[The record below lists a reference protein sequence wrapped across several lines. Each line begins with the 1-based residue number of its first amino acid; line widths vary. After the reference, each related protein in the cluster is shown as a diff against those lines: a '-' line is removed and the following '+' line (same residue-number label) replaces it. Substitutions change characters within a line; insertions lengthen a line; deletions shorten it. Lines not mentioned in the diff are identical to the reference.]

1 LGPKRF
7 CLKPEPLKRKD
18 RDVMTWLSIL
28 VFIFIFGL
36 FVFVHELGHFW
47 AAIKSGVKV
56 EEFGFGLPPRIWGT
70 KKHGVIYSI
79 NWIPFGGFVRIK
91 GEGVDGGHDPDSLKN
106 KSYGVRIL
114 VTVGGVLMN
123 FLTAFGLLMFGFWL
137 GMPPIVSDASRY
149 AIDNSQLESQIL
161 IVHVDRGTPAEL
173 AGIKAGDIVV
183 TADGIA
189 LKTVPELQ
197 QAIAGKRQVNM
208 VVRRD
213 QERLTLPVTTIRE
226 ENREVI
232 GVLADELVSKVHYTW
247 WKVPYFAILETGQ
260 LIKNIAIGIVD
271 FLASLVST
279 GSLPDSVAGPVGI
292 AKITAQAVALGF
304 LSVLQFAIFL
314 NVNLGL
320 INIVPFPALDGGRLL
335 FLLIEI
341 SRGGRRIKPEIENA
355 IHSFGFLLLLALIFV
370 VTYRDIFK

>member
-1 LGPKRF
+1 
-7 CLKPEPLKRKD
+7 
-18 RDVMTWLSIL
+18 M
-28 VFIFIFGL
+28 
-36 FVFVHELGHFW
+36 HELGHFW
-47 AAIKSGVKV
+47 TAIKSGVKV
-56 EEFGFGLPPRIWGT
+56 EEFGFGLPPRIWGI
-70 KKHGVIYSI
+70 KKNKVIYSI

-91 GEGVDGGHDPDSLKN
+91 GEGADGGHDADSLKN

-123 FLTAFGLLMFGFWL
+123 FLTALVLLMVGFWL
-137 GMPPIVSDASRY
+137 GMPPIVSDASQYVADGSR
-149 AIDNSQLESQIL
+149 LESQVL
-161 IVHVDRGTPAEL
+161 VVGVSQNTPAEQ
-173 AGIKAGDIVV
+173 AGMKAGDIVLS
-183 TADGIA
+183 ADGVA

-197 QAIAGKRQVNM
+197 QAIAGKRQVA
-208 VVRRD
+208 VVVQRGAE
-213 QERLTLPVTTIRE
+213 QLTLSVTTARE

-232 GVLADELVSKVHYTW
+232 GVLADELVSSVHYTW
-247 WKVPYFAILETGQ
+247 WKVPYFALLETGQ
-260 LIKNIAIGIVD
+260 LIKNIAVGIAG
-271 FLASLVST
+271 FLVGLVST

-370 VTYRDIFK
+370 VTYRDIYKLF